1 MKRILK
7 TSALLG
13 ALTLAA
19 PAMADFDKDVLP
31 ILEKKCMGC
40 HRAPYKTTT
49 SSGRIRT
56 KKPKGDLRLDS
67 PENVKKGGEQQEEDG
82 KNAIT
87 AKDSAKSLLYT
98 LTQLEEGHDDVMP
111 PEGETKPKRLTEE
124 ESKAIK
130 DWIDGGADFGKW
142 TGTKFTDEGK
152 KIEE

>member
-19 PAMADFDKDVLP
+19 PAMADFEKDVLP

-40 HRAPYKTTT
+40 HRAPYKT
-49 SSGRIRT
+49 SSGRT
-56 KKPKGDLRLDS
+56 KKPKGDLRLDT
-67 PENVKKGGEQQEEDG
+67 PENIKKGGEYQEEEG
-82 KNAIT
+82 KNTIT
-87 AKDSAKSLLYT
+87 PKDSAKSLLYT
-98 LTQLEEGHDDVMP
+98 LTQLEEGDDDVMP
-111 PEGETKPKRLTEE
+111 PEGETKPKRLTDE

-142 TGTKFTDEGK
+142 TETKFTDDGK
-152 KIEE
+152 KIEK